1 MSTSLTSPTP
11 RTFCSLTNS
20 CRTSL
25 VSLNTHNNIG
35 RLPKGI
41 LSVTFYHRPSQSCN
55 FKLCFPTGGLFF
67 PFCKRG
73 CVVSAASPK
82 LYGNKRYQL
91 NSSLGSQSYTDLKD
105 NVPSSLHILEE
116 QLRDLFNEVHAM
128 IRIGKENEARD
139 LLLANYEAVKEQIDA
154 GNKGI
159 EEAAILDVTA
169 LGYMALGDTSSV
181 KPLLDA
187 LGEIVD
193 DLKDEEPLLDSILT
207 HMGNMYEKL
216 ENFEMSIC
224 LYGRAVKVIERLY
237 GNTSSFIVTPLLGM
251 AKVLGSHRKTTK
263 AIEAYHRVV
272 KILESSRGEESE
284 ELVVPLFAMGN
295 LLLKEGRVADAEN
308 AFNRILTTYMKLYGE
323 NDGRVGL
330 SMSYLA
336 RAKCAKGDVNEAIEL
351 YKEALRRLK
360 DSDYIAIDDQ
370 IMEKM
375 RVDLAE
381 LLHVVGRGEEGR
393 LLLEECLLITEK
405 FKGEGH
411 PSSVSHLVNLATS
424 YSQSK
429 RFAEAERM
437 LRMSLQIMLKNV
449 SPDDQSITFPM
460 LHLAVTLYN
469 LNRSEEAE
477 KYALEVLQIREK
489 AFGKDSLPVE
499 FLYAGEALDCLV
511 SIQTQ
516 LGKDDGELLEL
527 LKRVL
532 KIQEKAFGTDSEEVM
547 ETLKKIVYYLEKMGR
562 RHDKLPL
569 QRRLSKLRSK
579 YNQMVQY

>member
-1 MSTSLTSPTP
+1 MNLISS
-11 RTFCSLTNS
+11 
-20 CRTSL
+20 
-25 VSLNTHNNIG
+25 NTH
-35 RLPKGI
+35 LGI
-41 LSVTFYHRPSQSCN
+41 LSVSFYHRPSQSCN
-55 FKLCFPTGGLFF
+55 IKLCFSTSGL
-67 PFCKRG
+67 CSRLG
-73 CVVSAASPK
+73 TRCCVVSATSSK
-82 LYGNKRYQL
+82 LHENKGID
-91 NSSLGSQSYTDLKD
+91 SSIDSQRYTDLKD
-105 NVPSSLHILEE
+105 DMASSLSILEE

-139 LLLANYEAVKEQIDA
+139 LLLANFEAVKEQIDA
-154 GNKGI
+154 GLKGI

-169 LGYMALGDTSSV
+169 LGYMALGDIRTV
-181 KPLLDA
+181 KPLLDV
-187 LGEIVD
+187 LSEVVD

-224 LYGRAVKVIERLY
+224 VYERAVKVVERLY
-237 GNTSSFIVTPLLGM
+237 GNTSSFVVTPLLGM
-251 AKVLGSHRKTTK
+251 AKVLGSTGKTKK
-263 AIEAYHRVV
+263 AIETYQRVV

-284 ELVVPLFAMGN
+284 ELVVPLFGMGN
-295 LLLKEGRVADAEN
+295 LLLKERRVTDAEN

-336 RAKCAKGDVNEAIEL
+336 RVKCAKGDVNEAIDL
-351 YKEALRRLK
+351 YKEALCRLK
-360 DSDYIAIDDQ
+360 VSDYIAIDDH

-381 LLHVVGRGEEGR
+381 LLHAVGRGEEGR
-393 LLLEECLLITEK
+393 MLLEECLLITEK
-405 FKGEGH
+405 FRGEGH

-429 RFAEAERM
+429 LFAEAERL
-437 LRMSLQIMLKNV
+437 LRMSLQIMYQNV

-469 LNRSEEAE
+469 LNRNEEAE
-477 KYALEVLQIREK
+477 KHALEVLRIRER
-489 AFGKDSLPVE
+489 AFGEDSLPV
-499 FLYAGEALDCLV
+499 GEALDCLV

-547 ETLKKIVYYLEKMGR
+547 ETLKKVVYYLEKMGR
-562 RHDKLPL
+562 KHEGLPL
-569 QRRLSKLRSK
+569 ERRLSKLRTK
-579 YNQMVQY
+579 FKQMVQY

>member
-1 MSTSLTSPTP
+1 MSTSLLRSTP
-11 RTFCSLTNS
+11 SQLTNS
-20 CRTSL
+20 GRMNLIS
-25 VSLNTHNNIG
+25 SNTH
-35 RLPKGI
+35 LGI
-41 LSVTFYHRPSQSCN
+41 LSVSFYHRPSQSCN
-55 FKLCFPTGGLFF
+55 IKLCFSTSGL
-67 PFCKRG
+67 CSRLG
-73 CVVSAASPK
+73 TRCCVVSATSSK
-82 LYGNKRYQL
+82 LYENKGI
-91 NSSLGSQSYTDLKD
+91 NSSIDSQRYTDLKD
-105 NVPSSLHILEE
+105 DMGSSLSILEE

-139 LLLANYEAVKEQIDA
+139 LLLANFEAVKEQIDA
-154 GNKGI
+154 GLKGI
-159 EEAAILDVTA
+159 EEAAILDVIA
-169 LGYMALGDTSSV
+169 LGYMALGDIRTV
-181 KPLLDA
+181 KPLLDV
-187 LGEIVD
+187 LSEVVD

-224 LYGRAVKVIERLY
+224 VYGRAVKVVERLY
-237 GNTSSFIVTPLLGM
+237 GNTSSFVVTPLLGM
-251 AKVLGSHRKTTK
+251 AKVLGSTGKTKK
-263 AIEAYHRVV
+263 AIETYQRVV

-284 ELVVPLFAMGN
+284 ELVVPLFGMGN
-295 LLLKEGRVADAEN
+295 LLLKERRVTDAEN

-336 RAKCAKGDVNEAIEL
+336 RVKCAKGDVNEAIDL

-360 DSDYIAIDDQ
+360 VSDYIAIDDH

-381 LLHVVGRGEEGR
+381 LLHAVGRGEEGR
-393 LLLEECLLITEK
+393 MLLEECLLITEK
-405 FKGEGH
+405 FRGEGH

-429 RFAEAERM
+429 LFAEAERL
-437 LRMSLQIMLKNV
+437 LRMSLHIMYKNV

-469 LNRSEEAE
+469 LNRNEEAE
-477 KYALEVLQIREK
+477 KHALEVLRIRER
-489 AFGKDSLPVE
+489 AFGEDSLPV
-499 FLYAGEALDCLV
+499 GEALDCLV

-547 ETLKKIVYYLEKMGR
+547 ETLKKVVYYLEKMGR
-562 RHDKLPL
+562 KHEGLPL
-569 QRRLSKLRSK
+569 ERRLSKLRTK
-579 YNQMVQY
+579 FKQMVQY

>member
-1 MSTSLTSPTP
+1 M
-11 RTFCSLTNS
+11 
-20 CRTSL
+20 
-25 VSLNTHNNIG
+25 
-35 RLPKGI
+35 
-41 LSVTFYHRPSQSCN
+41 
-55 FKLCFPTGGLFF
+55 
-67 PFCKRG
+67 
-73 CVVSAASPK
+73 
-82 LYGNKRYQL
+82 
-91 NSSLGSQSYTDLKD
+91 
-105 NVPSSLHILEE
+105 PSSGNILEE

-139 LLLANYEAVKEQIDA
+139 LLLANFEAVKEQIDA
-154 GNKGI
+154 GHKGI

-169 LGYMALGDTSSV
+169 LGYMALGDIRTV
-181 KPLLDA
+181 KPLLDV
-187 LGEIVD
+187 LSEVVD

-224 LYGRAVKVIERLY
+224 VYGRAVKVIERLY

-251 AKVLGSHRKTTK
+251 AKVLGSTGKTKK
-263 AIEAYHRVV
+263 AIETYHRVV
-272 KILESSRGEESE
+272 KILESSRGEECE
-284 ELVVPLFAMGN
+284 ELVVPLFGMGN
-295 LLLKEGRVADAEN
+295 LLLKERRVTDAEN

-336 RAKCAKGDVNEAIEL
+336 RVKCAKGDVNEAIDL
-351 YKEALRRLK
+351 YKEALRRLEV
-360 DSDYIAIDDQ
+360 SDYIAINDH

-381 LLHVVGRGEEGR
+381 LLHAVGRGEEGR
-393 LLLEECLLITEK
+393 MLLEECLLITEK

-429 RFAEAERM
+429 LFAEAERL
-437 LRMSLQIMLKNV
+437 LRMSLQIMFKNV

-469 LNRSEEAE
+469 LNRNEEAE
-477 KYALEVLQIREK
+477 KHALEVLRIRER
-489 AFGKDSLPVE
+489 AFGENSLPV
-499 FLYAGEALDCLV
+499 GEALDCLV

-547 ETLKKIVYYLEKMGR
+547 ETLKKVVYYLEKMGR
-562 RHDKLPL
+562 KHEGLPL
-569 QRRLSKLRSK
+569 ERRLSKLRTK
-579 YNQMVQY
+579 YKQMVQY

>member
-1 MSTSLTSPTP
+1 MSTSLLRSTP
-11 RTFCSLTNS
+11 LPLTNS
-20 CRTSL
+20 GRMNLIGS
-25 VSLNTHNNIG
+25 NTN
-35 RLPKGI
+35 LGI
-41 LSVTFYHRPSQSCN
+41 LSVSFYHRPSKSCN
-55 FKLCFPTGGLFF
+55 FKLCFPTSGL
-67 PFCKRG
+67 CSRLSTRC
-73 CVVSAASPK
+73 CVVSATSSK
-82 LYGNKRYQL
+82 LYENKGV
-91 NSSLGSQSYTDLKD
+91 NSSIESQRYTDLKD
-105 NVPSSLHILEE
+105 NMPSSLNILEE

-139 LLLANYEAVKEQIDA
+139 LLLANFEAVKEQIDA
-154 GNKGI
+154 GHKGI
-159 EEAAILDVTA
+159 EEAAILDVIA
-169 LGYMALGDTSSV
+169 LGYMALGDIRTV
-181 KPLLDA
+181 KPLLDV
-187 LGEIVD
+187 LSEVVD

-224 LYGRAVKVIERLY
+224 VYGRAVKVVERLY

-251 AKVLGSHRKTTK
+251 AKVLGSTGKTKK
-263 AIEAYHRVV
+263 AIETYHRVV
-272 KILESSRGEESE
+272 KIIESSRGEECE
-284 ELVVPLFAMGN
+284 ELVVPLFGMGN
-295 LLLKEGRVADAEN
+295 LLLKERRVTDAEN

-323 NDGRVGL
+323 KDGRVGL

-336 RAKCAKGDVNEAIEL
+336 RVKCAKGDVNEAIDL

-360 DSDYIAIDDQ
+360 VSDYIAIDDH

-381 LLHVVGRGEEGR
+381 LLHAVGRGEEGR
-393 LLLEECLLITEK
+393 MLLEECLLITEK

-429 RFAEAERM
+429 LFAEAERL
-437 LRMSLQIMLKNV
+437 LRMSLQIMFKNV

-469 LNRSEEAE
+469 LNRNEEAE
-477 KYALEVLQIREK
+477 KHALEVLRIRER
-489 AFGKDSLPVE
+489 AFGEDSLPV
-499 FLYAGEALDCLV
+499 GEALDCLV

-547 ETLKKIVYYLEKMGR
+547 ETLKKVVYYLEKMGR
-562 RHDKLPL
+562 KHEGLPL
-569 QRRLSKLRSK
+569 ERRLSKLRTK
-579 YNQMVQY
+579 YKQMVQY

>member
-1 MSTSLTSPTP
+1 MSTSLLRSTP
-11 RTFCSLTNS
+11 SQLTNS
-20 CRTSL
+20 GRMNLIS
-25 VSLNTHNNIG
+25 SNTH
-35 RLPKGI
+35 LGI
-41 LSVTFYHRPSQSCN
+41 LSVSFYHRPSQSCN
-55 FKLCFPTGGLFF
+55 IKLCFSTSGL
-67 PFCKRG
+67 CSRLG
-73 CVVSAASPK
+73 TRCCVVSATSSK
-82 LYGNKRYQL
+82 LYENKGI
-91 NSSLGSQSYTDLKD
+91 NSSIDSQSRYTDLKD
-105 NVPSSLHILEE
+105 DMGSSLSILEE

-139 LLLANYEAVKEQIDA
+139 LLLANFEAVKEQIDA
-154 GNKGI
+154 GLKGI
-159 EEAAILDVTA
+159 EEAAILDVIA
-169 LGYMALGDTSSV
+169 LGYMALGDIRTV
-181 KPLLDA
+181 KPLLDV
-187 LGEIVD
+187 LSEVVD

-224 LYGRAVKVIERLY
+224 VYGRAVKVVERLY
-237 GNTSSFIVTPLLGM
+237 GNTSSFVVTPLLGM
-251 AKVLGSHRKTTK
+251 AKVLGSTGKTKK
-263 AIEAYHRVV
+263 AIETYQRVV

-284 ELVVPLFAMGN
+284 ELVVPLFGMGN
-295 LLLKEGRVADAEN
+295 LLLKERRVTDAEN

-336 RAKCAKGDVNEAIEL
+336 RVKCAKGDVNEAIDL

-360 DSDYIAIDDQ
+360 VSDYIAIDDH

-381 LLHVVGRGEEGR
+381 LLHAVGRGEEGR
-393 LLLEECLLITEK
+393 MLLEECLLITEK
-405 FKGEGH
+405 FRGEGH

-429 RFAEAERM
+429 LFAEAERL
-437 LRMSLQIMLKNV
+437 LRMSLHIMYKNV

-469 LNRSEEAE
+469 LNRNEEAE
-477 KYALEVLQIREK
+477 KHALEVLRIRER
-489 AFGKDSLPVE
+489 AFGEDSLPV
-499 FLYAGEALDCLV
+499 GEALDCLV

-547 ETLKKIVYYLEKMGR
+547 ETLKKVVYYLEKMGR
-562 RHDKLPL
+562 KHEGLPL
-569 QRRLSKLRSK
+569 ERRLSKLRTK
-579 YNQMVQY
+579 FKQMVQY

>member
-1 MSTSLTSPTP
+1 MSTSLLRSTP
-11 RTFCSLTNS
+11 SQLTNS
-20 CRTSL
+20 GRMNLIS
-25 VSLNTHNNIG
+25 SNTH
-35 RLPKGI
+35 LGI
-41 LSVTFYHRPSQSCN
+41 LSVSFYHRPSQSCN
-55 FKLCFPTGGLFF
+55 IKLCFSTSGL
-67 PFCKRG
+67 CSRLG
-73 CVVSAASPK
+73 TRCCVVSATSSK
-82 LYGNKRYQL
+82 LHENKGID
-91 NSSLGSQSYTDLKD
+91 SSIDSQRYTDLKD
-105 NVPSSLHILEE
+105 DMASSLSILEE

-139 LLLANYEAVKEQIDA
+139 LLLANFEAVKEQIDA
-154 GNKGI
+154 GLKGI

-169 LGYMALGDTSSV
+169 LGYMALGDIRTV
-181 KPLLDA
+181 KPLLDV
-187 LGEIVD
+187 LSEVVD

-224 LYGRAVKVIERLY
+224 VYERAVKVVERLY
-237 GNTSSFIVTPLLGM
+237 GNTSSFVVTPLLGM
-251 AKVLGSHRKTTK
+251 AKVLGSTGKTKK
-263 AIEAYHRVV
+263 AIETYQRVV

-284 ELVVPLFAMGN
+284 ELVVPLFGMGN
-295 LLLKEGRVADAEN
+295 LLLKERRVTDAEN

-336 RAKCAKGDVNEAIEL
+336 RVKCAKGDVNEAIDL
-351 YKEALRRLK
+351 YKEALCRLK
-360 DSDYIAIDDQ
+360 VSDYIAIDDH

-381 LLHVVGRGEEGR
+381 LLHAVGRGEEGR
-393 LLLEECLLITEK
+393 MLLEECLLITEK
-405 FKGEGH
+405 FRGEGH

-429 RFAEAERM
+429 LFAEAERL
-437 LRMSLQIMLKNV
+437 LRMSLQIMYQNV

-469 LNRSEEAE
+469 LNRNEEAE
-477 KYALEVLQIREK
+477 KHALEVLRIRER
-489 AFGKDSLPVE
+489 AFGEDSLPV
-499 FLYAGEALDCLV
+499 GEALDCLV

-547 ETLKKIVYYLEKMGR
+547 ETLKKVVYYLEKMGR
-562 RHDKLPL
+562 KHEGLPL
-569 QRRLSKLRSK
+569 ERRLSKLRTK
-579 YNQMVQY
+579 FKQMVQY

>member
-1 MSTSLTSPTP
+1 MSTSLTSPAP
-11 RTFCSLTNS
+11 CTFFSLTNS

-25 VSLNTHNNIG
+25 VFLNTHNID
-35 RLPKGI
+35 RLQKGI

-55 FKLCFPTGGLFF
+55 FKLCFPTGGLFS
-67 PFCKRG
+67 PFSKRG

-82 LYGNKRYQL
+82 FYKGYQL

-105 NVPSSLHILEE
+105 NVPSSLNILEE

-181 KPLLDA
+181 KPLLDV

-207 HMGNMYEKL
+207 HMGNMHEKL
-216 ENFEMSIC
+216 ETFEMSIC

-251 AKVLGSHRKTTK
+251 AKVLGSNRKTTK

-336 RAKCAKGDVNEAIEL
+336 RAKCAKGDVNEAIDL

-393 LLLEECLLITEK
+393 LLLEECLLITER

-411 PSSVSHLVNLATS
+411 PGSVSHLVNLATS

-449 SPDDQSITFPM
+449 SPDDQSVTFPM
-460 LHLAVTLYN
+460 LHLAVILYN
-469 LNRSEEAE
+469 LNRNEEAE
-477 KYALEVLQIREK
+477 KYALEVLRIREK
-489 AFGKDSLPVE
+489 AFGKDSLPV
-499 FLYAGEALDCLV
+499 GEALDCLV

-532 KIQEKAFGTDSEEVM
+532 KIQEKAFGADSEEVM

-562 RHDKLPL
+562 RLDKLPL

-579 YNQMVQY
+579 YKQKVQY

>member
-1 MSTSLTSPTP
+1 MSTSLLRSTPSP
-11 RTFCSLTNS
+11 LTNS
-20 CRTSL
+20 GRMNLIGS
-25 VSLNTHNNIG
+25 STH
-35 RLPKGI
+35 LGI
-41 LSVTFYHRPSQSCN
+41 LSVSFYHCPSQSCN
-55 FKLCFPTGGLFF
+55 FKLCFPTSGL
-67 PFCKRG
+67 CSRLG
-73 CVVSAASPK
+73 TRCCVVSATSSK
-82 LYGNKRYQL
+82 LYENKGV
-91 NSSLGSQSYTDLKD
+91 NSSIESQSRYTDLKD
-105 NVPSSLHILEE
+105 NMPSSVNILEE

-139 LLLANYEAVKEQIDA
+139 LLLANFEAVKEQIDA
-154 GNKGI
+154 GHKGI

-169 LGYMALGDTSSV
+169 LGYMALGDIRTV
-181 KPLLDA
+181 KPLLDV
-187 LGEIVD
+187 LSEVVD

-224 LYGRAVKVIERLY
+224 VYGRAVKVVERLY

-251 AKVLGSHRKTTK
+251 AKVLGSTGKTKK
-263 AIEAYHRVV
+263 AIETYHRVV
-272 KILESSRGEESE
+272 KILESSRGEECE
-284 ELVVPLFAMGN
+284 ELVVPLFGMGN
-295 LLLKEGRVADAEN
+295 LLLKERRVTDAEN

-336 RAKCAKGDVNEAIEL
+336 RVKCAKGDVNEAIDL
-351 YKEALRRLK
+351 YKEALHRLK
-360 DSDYIAIDDQ
+360 VSDYIAIDDH

-381 LLHVVGRGEEGR
+381 LLHAVGRGEEGR
-393 LLLEECLLITEK
+393 MLLEECLLITEK

-429 RFAEAERM
+429 LFAEAERL
-437 LRMSLQIMLKNV
+437 LRMSLQIMFKNV

-469 LNRSEEAE
+469 LNRNEEAE
-477 KYALEVLQIREK
+477 KHALEVLRIRER
-489 AFGKDSLPVE
+489 AFGENSLPV
-499 FLYAGEALDCLV
+499 GEALDCLV

-547 ETLKKIVYYLEKMGR
+547 ETLKKVVYYLEKMGR
-562 RHDKLPL
+562 KHEGLPL
-569 QRRLSKLRSK
+569 ERRLSKLRTK
-579 YNQMVQY
+579 YKQMVQY

>member
-1 MSTSLTSPTP
+1 MSTSLLRSTPSP
-11 RTFCSLTNS
+11 LTNS
-20 CRTSL
+20 GRMNLIGS
-25 VSLNTHNNIG
+25 STH
-35 RLPKGI
+35 LGI
-41 LSVTFYHRPSQSCN
+41 LSVSFYHCPSQSCN
-55 FKLCFPTGGLFF
+55 FKLCFPTSGL
-67 PFCKRG
+67 CSRLG
-73 CVVSAASPK
+73 TRCCVVSATSSK
-82 LYGNKRYQL
+82 LYENKGV
-91 NSSLGSQSYTDLKD
+91 NSSIESQRYTDLKD
-105 NVPSSLHILEE
+105 NMPSSVNILEE

-139 LLLANYEAVKEQIDA
+139 LLLANFEAVKEQIDA
-154 GNKGI
+154 GHKGI

-169 LGYMALGDTSSV
+169 LGYMALGDIRTV
-181 KPLLDA
+181 KPLLDV
-187 LGEIVD
+187 LSEVVD

-224 LYGRAVKVIERLY
+224 VYGRAVKVVERLY

-251 AKVLGSHRKTTK
+251 AKVLGSTGKTKK
-263 AIEAYHRVV
+263 AIETYHRVV
-272 KILESSRGEESE
+272 KILESSRGEECE
-284 ELVVPLFAMGN
+284 ELVVPLFGMGN
-295 LLLKEGRVADAEN
+295 LLLKERRVTDAEN

-336 RAKCAKGDVNEAIEL
+336 RVKCAKGDVNEAIDL
-351 YKEALRRLK
+351 YKEALHRLK
-360 DSDYIAIDDQ
+360 VSDYIAIDDH

-381 LLHVVGRGEEGR
+381 LLHAVGRGEEGR
-393 LLLEECLLITEK
+393 MLLEECLLITEK

-429 RFAEAERM
+429 LFAEAERL
-437 LRMSLQIMLKNV
+437 LRMSLQIMFKNV

-469 LNRSEEAE
+469 LNRNEEAE
-477 KYALEVLQIREK
+477 KHALEVLRIRER
-489 AFGKDSLPVE
+489 AFGENSLPV
-499 FLYAGEALDCLV
+499 GEALDCLV

-547 ETLKKIVYYLEKMGR
+547 ETLKKVVYYLEKMGR
-562 RHDKLPL
+562 KHEGLPL
-569 QRRLSKLRSK
+569 ERRLSKLRTK
-579 YNQMVQY
+579 YKQMVQY

>member
-1 MSTSLTSPTP
+1 MSTSLLRSTP
-11 RTFCSLTNS
+11 SSLTNS
-20 CRTSL
+20 GRMNLIGT
-25 VSLNTHNNIG
+25 NTH
-35 RLPKGI
+35 LGI
-41 LSVTFYHRPSQSCN
+41 LSVSFYHRPSQSCN
-55 FKLCFPTGGLFF
+55 FKLCFPTSGL
-67 PFCKRG
+67 CSRLG
-73 CVVSAASPK
+73 TGCCVVSATSSK
-82 LYGNKRYQL
+82 LYENKGV
-91 NSSLGSQSYTDLKD
+91 NSRIESQRYTDLKD
-105 NVPSSLHILEE
+105 NMPSSVNILEE

-139 LLLANYEAVKEQIDA
+139 LLLANFEAVKEQIDA

-159 EEAAILDVTA
+159 EAAAILDVTA
-169 LGYMALGDTSSV
+169 LGYMALGDIRTV
-181 KPLLDA
+181 KPLLDV
-187 LGEIVD
+187 LSEVVD
-193 DLKDEEPLLDSILT
+193 DLKDEEPLLDLILT

-224 LYGRAVKVIERLY
+224 VYGRAVKVVERLY

-251 AKVLGSHRKTTK
+251 AKVLGSTGKTKK
-263 AIEAYHRVV
+263 AIETYHRVV
-272 KILESSRGEESE
+272 KILESSRGEECE
-284 ELVVPLFAMGN
+284 ELVVPLFGMGN
-295 LLLKEGRVADAEN
+295 LLLKERRVTDAEN

-336 RAKCAKGDVNEAIEL
+336 RVKCAKGDVNEAIDL

-360 DSDYIAIDDQ
+360 VSDYIAIDDH

-381 LLHVVGRGEEGR
+381 LLHAVGRGEEGR
-393 LLLEECLLITEK
+393 MLLEECLLITEK

-429 RFAEAERM
+429 LFAEAERL
-437 LRMSLQIMLKNV
+437 LRMSLQIMFKNV

-469 LNRSEEAE
+469 LNRNEEAE
-477 KYALEVLQIREK
+477 KHALEVLRIRER
-489 AFGKDSLPVE
+489 AFGENSLPV
-499 FLYAGEALDCLV
+499 GEALDCLV

-547 ETLKKIVYYLEKMGR
+547 ETLKEVVYYLEKMGR
-562 RHDKLPL
+562 KHEGLPL
-569 QRRLSKLRSK
+569 ERRLSKLRTK
-579 YNQMVQY
+579 YKQMVQY

>member
-1 MSTSLTSPTP
+1 MSTSLLRSTPSP
-11 RTFCSLTNS
+11 LTNS
-20 CRTSL
+20 GRMNLIGS
-25 VSLNTHNNIG
+25 NTH
-35 RLPKGI
+35 LGI
-41 LSVTFYHRPSQSCN
+41 LSVSFYHRPSQSCN
-55 FKLCFPTGGLFF
+55 FKLCFPTSGSCSRLGTR
-67 PFCKRG
+67 C
-73 CVVSAASPK
+73 CVVSATSSK
-82 LYGNKRYQL
+82 LYENKGV
-91 NSSLGSQSYTDLKD
+91 NSSIESQRYTDLKD
-105 NVPSSLHILEE
+105 NMPSSVNILEE
-116 QLRDLFNEVHAM
+116 QLRDLFNKVHAM

-139 LLLANYEAVKEQIDA
+139 LLLANFEAVKEQIDA
-154 GNKGI
+154 GHKGI
-159 EEAAILDVTA
+159 EEAAVLDVTA
-169 LGYMALGDTSSV
+169 LGYMALGDIRTV
-181 KPLLDA
+181 KPLLDV
-187 LGEIVD
+187 LSEVVD

-224 LYGRAVKVIERLY
+224 VYGRAVKVVERLY

-251 AKVLGSHRKTTK
+251 AKVLGSTGKAKK
-263 AIEAYHRVV
+263 AIETYHRVV
-272 KILESSRGEESE
+272 KILESSRGEECE
-284 ELVVPLFAMGN
+284 ELVVPLFGMGN
-295 LLLKEGRVADAEN
+295 LLLKERRVTDAEN

-336 RAKCAKGDVNEAIEL
+336 RVKCAKGDVNEAIDL

-360 DSDYIAIDDQ
+360 VSDYIAIDDH

-381 LLHVVGRGEEGR
+381 LLHAVGRGEEGR
-393 LLLEECLLITEK
+393 MLLEECLLITEK

-429 RFAEAERM
+429 LFAEAERL
-437 LRMSLQIMLKNV
+437 LRMSLQIMFKNV
-449 SPDDQSITFPM
+449 SPDDQTITFPM

-469 LNRSEEAE
+469 LNCNEEAE
-477 KYALEVLQIREK
+477 KHALEVLRIRER
-489 AFGKDSLPVE
+489 AFGENSLPV
-499 FLYAGEALDCLV
+499 GEALDCLV

-527 LKRVL
+527 LKKVL

-547 ETLKKIVYYLEKMGR
+547 ETLKKVVYYLEKMGR
-562 RHDKLPL
+562 KHEGLPL
-569 QRRLSKLRSK
+569 ERRLSKLRTK
-579 YNQMVQY
+579 YKQMVQY

>member
-1 MSTSLTSPTP
+1 M
-11 RTFCSLTNS
+11 N
-20 CRTSL
+20 L
-25 VSLNTHNNIG
+25 VRSNNH
-35 RLPKGI
+35 LAI
-41 LSVTFYHRPSQSCN
+41 LSVSFYHRPSQSCN
-55 FKLCFPTGGLFF
+55 FKLCFPIGGA
-67 PFCKRG
+67 RG
-73 CVVSAASPK
+73 SVVSATSSK
-82 LYGNKRYQL
+82 LYDNKGIDSTL
-91 NSSLGSQSYTDLKD
+91 ASQRYTDLKD
-105 NVPSSLHILEE
+105 NALRSLNILEE

-139 LLLANYEAVKEQIDA
+139 LLLANFEAVKEQMDA

-169 LGYMALGDTSSV
+169 LGYMALGDIRTV
-181 KPLLDA
+181 KSLLNV
-187 LGEIVD
+187 LSEIVD

-224 LYGRAVKVIERLY
+224 LYGRAVKVVERLY
-237 GNTSSFIVTPLLGM
+237 GNTSTFIITPLLGM
-251 AKVLGSHRKTTK
+251 AKVLSSNGKTKK
-263 AIEAYHRVV
+263 AIETYHRVV

-284 ELVVPLFAMGN
+284 ELVVPLFGMGN
-295 LLLKEGRVADAEN
+295 LLLKEGRVTDAEN
-308 AFNRILTTYMKLYGE
+308 AFNRVLTTYMKLYGE
-323 NDGRVGL
+323 NDGRVAL

-336 RAKCAKGDVNEAIEL
+336 RVKCAKGDVNEAIDL

-360 DSDYIAIDDQ
+360 VSDYIAIDDP

-381 LLHVVGRGEEGR
+381 LLHAVGRGEEGR
-393 LLLEECLLITEK
+393 MLLEECLLITEK

-429 RFAEAERM
+429 LFAEAERL

-469 LNRSEEAE
+469 LNRNEEAE
-477 KYALEVLQIREK
+477 KYALEVLRIRER
-489 AFGKDSLPVE
+489 AFGKDSLPV
-499 FLYAGEALDCLV
+499 GEALDCLV

-547 ETLKKIVYYLEKMGR
+547 ETLKKVVYYLEKMGR
-562 RHDKLPL
+562 KHERLPL
-569 QRRLSKLRSK
+569 QRRLSKLRTK
-579 YNQMVQY
+579 YKQMVQF

>member
-1 MSTSLTSPTP
+1 MSNSLLRHTP
-11 RTFCSLTNS
+11 LPPTNS
-20 CRTSL
+20 CRMNLECS
-25 VSLNTHNNIG
+25 NTH
-35 RLPKGI
+35 LAI
-41 LSVTFYHRPSQSCN
+41 LSVSFYHPPSQSQSCN
-55 FKLCFPTGGLFF
+55 FKLCFPIGGTRSCAVLAT
-67 PFCKRG
+67 
-73 CVVSAASPK
+73 SSK
-82 LYGNKRYQL
+82 LYENNGL
-91 NSSLGSQSYTDLKD
+91 NSTLSSQRYTDFKG
-105 NVPSSLHILEE
+105 NVPSDLNILED

-139 LLLANYEAVKEQIDA
+139 LLLANFEAVKEQMDA
-154 GNKGI
+154 GHKGI

-169 LGYMALGDTSSV
+169 LGYMALGDIRSV
-181 KPLLDA
+181 KPLLDV
-187 LGEIVD
+187 LSGIVS

-224 LYGRAVKVIERLY
+224 LYGRAVKAVGRLY
-237 GNTSSFIVTPLLGM
+237 GNTSSFIVTPLLGL
-251 AKVLGSHRKTTK
+251 AKVL
-263 AIEAYHRVV
+263 EAYHRVV

-284 ELVVPLFAMGN
+284 ELVVPLFGMGN
-295 LLLKEGRVADAEN
+295 LLLKERRVADAEV
-308 AFNRILTTYMKLYGE
+308 AFNRILTTYVKLYGE

-336 RAKCAKGDVNEAIEL
+336 RVKCAKGDVNEAIDL

-360 DSDYIAIDDQ
+360 GSDYIAIDDQ

-381 LLHVVGRGEEGR
+381 LLHAVGRGEEGR
-393 LLLEECLLITEK
+393 VLLEECLLITEK
-405 FKGEGH
+405 LKGQGH

-429 RFAEAERM
+429 LFAEAERL
-437 LRMSLQIMLKNV
+437 LRMSLQIMCKNV

-469 LNRSEEAE
+469 LNRNEEAE
-477 KYALEVLQIREK
+477 KYALEVLRIRER
-489 AFGKDSLPVE
+489 AFGKDSLPV
-499 FLYAGEALDCLV
+499 GEALDCLV
-511 SIQTQ
+511 SIQTC

-547 ETLKKIVYYLEKMGR
+547 ETLKKVVYYLEKMGR
-562 RHDKLPL
+562 KHERLPL
-569 QRRLSKLRSK
+569 QRRLSKLITK
-579 YNQMVQY
+579 YKLIVQY